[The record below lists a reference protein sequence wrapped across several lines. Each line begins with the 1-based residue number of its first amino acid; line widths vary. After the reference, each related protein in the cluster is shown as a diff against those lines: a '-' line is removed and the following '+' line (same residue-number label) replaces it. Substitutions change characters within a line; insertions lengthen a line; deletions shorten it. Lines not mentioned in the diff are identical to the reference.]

1 MYATHMPYRKEIDG
15 LRAVAVFAVI
25 LYHAGV
31 PAFAQGYLGVD
42 VFFVI
47 SGYLITGFL
56 TSELEAGSFSIAR
69 FYERRVRR
77 IIPALVVVMIACTPL
92 ALILMLPDDLQNFG
106 QSLTATA
113 LFANNVLLLMTSGYF
128 ELEAS
133 FKPLMHTWSLAVE
146 EQYYLIAPILL
157 YAAFR
162 FGGKPAIKGTICAIA
177 LVSFAFSVWAA
188 SRMPVANFLLL
199 PSRAWELG
207 AGAAAL
213 LFQER
218 VRRFA
223 PPQSRRADILA
234 SAGAGLTGLA
244 LLGLV
249 TDSGVSAALAS
260 TIGTA
265 LLLLYAQPTSG
276 PGRFLAWQPAVGLGL
291 ISYSAYLYHQPIFAF
306 ARIVSFDPPPITT
319 MLALIPVIF
328 GLAWLSWR
336 YVEQPFRDRRKISL
350 RPVAKVFGFASA
362 GLAAIG
368 LVLHVTSG
376 FFSQWPE
383 LQASAG
389 EVDARQN
396 IDFNYGP
403 LIYSGRGFTADPS
416 TIKVLV
422 VGDSYARD
430 FINMA
435 HESHNDQSLE
445 FSYWELKDCA
455 DNRSSPTLQNNLTK
469 ADFVVLAQKTG
480 PLDCIS
486 KRLTAIRSSNH
497 GGLAVI
503 GTKNFGANLNAVRL
517 LSPAQ
522 RYAATVRPLAE
533 FEALNEA
540 CAASIGPS
548 IYVDIMGLLRDKAGR
563 LPIFTPDHKF
573 ISEDR
578 NHVTKAGA
586 AYIGQLIFAAHPV
599 LADMAKAG
607 QIVHDRQRDPAY
619 SASGQR
625 RL

>member
-1 MYATHMPYRKEIDG
+1 
-15 LRAVAVFAVI
+15 
-25 LYHAGV
+25 
-31 PAFAQGYLGVD
+31 
-42 VFFVI
+42 
-47 SGYLITGFL
+47 
-56 TSELEAGSFSIAR
+56 
-69 FYERRVRR
+69 
-77 IIPALVVVMIACTPL
+77 MIACTPP

-113 LFANNVLLLMTSGYF
+113 LFANNMLLLMTSGYF

-146 EQYYLIAPILL
+146 EQFYLIAPVLL

-162 FGGKPAIKGTICAIA
+162 LGGKWAITWTICVIT
-177 LVSFAFSVWAA
+177 LVSFAFSLWTA
-188 SRMPVANFLLL
+188 SRTPVANFLLL

-218 VRRFA
+218 VRSFA
-223 PPQSRRADILA
+223 PPQSRRADIFA
-234 SAGAGLTGLA
+234 SAGAGLTGLV

-249 TDSGVSAALAS
+249 TDSGVSAAAVA

-265 LLLLYAQPTSG
+265 LLLLYSQPTSG
-276 PGRFLAWQPAVGLGL
+276 PGRFLAWQPTVAVGL

-306 ARIVSFDPPPITT
+306 ARIVSFDPPPMTM
-319 MLALIPVIF
+319 MLALIPLIF
-328 GLAWLSWR
+328 GLARLSWR
-336 YVEQPFRDRRKISL
+336 YVEQPFRDRKKIAL
-350 RPVAKVFGFASA
+350 RPMVTVFGFASV
-362 GLAAIG
+362 GLATIG
-368 LVLHVTSG
+368 LVLHINSG
-376 FFSQWPE
+376 FFSEWPE
-383 LQASAG
+383 LQASVD

-396 IDFNYGP
+396 IDFNYRP
-403 LIYSGRGFTADPS
+403 LVYSGRGFTADTS

-422 VGDSYARD
+422 LGDSYARD

-435 HESHNDQSLE
+435 LESHNDPGLE
-445 FSYWELKDCA
+445 FSYWELRDCA
-455 DNRSSPTLQNNLTK
+455 DNRSSPTLENNLTK

-480 PLDCIS
+480 PFDCIS
-486 KRLTAIRSSNH
+486 KRLAAIRSTNH
-497 GGLAVI
+497 GRLAVI
-503 GTKNFGANLNAVRL
+503 GTKNFGGNLNAVRM

-522 RYAATVRPLAE
+522 SYTATVRPLAE
-533 FEALNEA
+533 FEALNETCVTA
-540 CAASIGPS
+540 IGPS
-548 IYVDIMGLLRDKAGR
+548 IYVDVMGLLGDKAGR

-607 QIVHDRQRDPAY
+607 QIARGRQGAPAY

-625 RL
+625 L